1 MVVEFV
7 IGNRSI
13 NQRALDVCYIK
24 SFNSQL
30 LVATTILDRQGP
42 DQQIECVSI
51 AIAISI
57 EHKSTQTKGRQH
69 HK

>member
-42 DQQIECVSI
+42 DQQIDCVSI
-51 AIAISI
+51 AIAI
-57 EHKSTQTKGRQH
+57 
-69 HK
+69 